1 MWHSY
6 PQVQSTSEMS
16 HACFYYSDWSFTA
29 LRLVLIDHLTEG
41 RRLSWFGTCTQQ
53 SNRRVNIS
61 QCGVLLAAITEMLP
75 SILSQL
81 GPESV
86 DNLRWLAST
95 LSKTG
100 DDGKVPSSAA
110 AAPIAEEDEEV
121 PGKILGYSV

>member
-1 MWHSY
+1 
-6 PQVQSTSEMS
+6 
-16 HACFYYSDWSFTA
+16 
-29 LRLVLIDHLTEG
+29 
-41 RRLSWFGTCTQQ
+41 
-53 SNRRVNIS
+53 
-61 QCGVLLAAITEMLP
+61 MLP

-100 DDGKVPSSAA
+100 DDGKVSSSAT

-121 PGKILGYSV
+121 PGELMIDWLQLPNS

>member
-1 MWHSY
+1 MLMRYHLPPTCLIHKWNEPPY
-6 PQVQSTSEMS
+6 LPLLPS
-16 HACFYYSDWSFTA
+16 HTA
-29 LRLVLIDHLTEG
+29 LPYFCGYSFPIPLRVGGRVGPLAAVSEITVLP
-41 RRLSWFGTCTQQ
+41 
-53 SNRRVNIS
+53 
-61 QCGVLLAAITEMLP
+61 AAITEMLP

-100 DDGKVPSSAA
+100 DDSKVPSSAA

-121 PGKILGYSV
+121 PGLHY

>member
-1 MWHSY
+1 MLC
-6 PQVQSTSEMS
+6 V
-16 HACFYYSDWSFTA
+16 
-29 LRLVLIDHLTEG
+29 
-41 RRLSWFGTCTQQ
+41 
-53 SNRRVNIS
+53 
-61 QCGVLLAAITEMLP
+61 AITEMLP

-100 DDGKVPSSAA
+100 DDGKVPSSAT

-121 PGKILGYSV
+121 PGEMTNANSFIYLLTVVYLC

>member
-1 MWHSY
+1 MLH
-6 PQVQSTSEMS
+6 
-16 HACFYYSDWSFTA
+16 
-29 LRLVLIDHLTEG
+29 
-41 RRLSWFGTCTQQ
+41 
-53 SNRRVNIS
+53 
-61 QCGVLLAAITEMLP
+61 AAITEMLP

-110 AAPIAEEDEEV
+110 AAPIAEDNEDEEV
-121 PGKILGYSV
+121 PGELMGLTS

>member
-1 MWHSY
+1 MY
-6 PQVQSTSEMS
+6 NV
-16 HACFYYSDWSFTA
+16 F
-29 LRLVLIDHLTEG
+29 LIDLKM
-41 RRLSWFGTCTQQ
+41 LW
-53 SNRRVNIS
+53 VNVRS
-61 QCGVLLAAITEMLP
+61 LADWCVLLYAAITEMLP

-100 DDGKVPSSAA
+100 DDGKLPSAA

-121 PGKILGYSV
+121 PGLSSV